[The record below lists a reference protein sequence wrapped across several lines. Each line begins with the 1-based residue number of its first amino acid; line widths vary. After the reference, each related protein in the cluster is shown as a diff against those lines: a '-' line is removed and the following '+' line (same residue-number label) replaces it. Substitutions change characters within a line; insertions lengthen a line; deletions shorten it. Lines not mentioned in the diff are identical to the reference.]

1 MREIG
6 LIYLIFFSGLIL
18 LSKGVD
24 TISAC
29 YFAVLFSS
37 MTYYL
42 YLNIRELK
50 KAKTHTPTKVNE

>member
-1 MREIG
+1 MRESFLMLFI
-6 LIYLIFFSGLIL
+6 ISSGLL
-18 LSKGVD
+18 LIAKGVD

-50 KAKTHTPTKVNE
+50 KAKTHAPTKVNE

>member
-50 KAKTHTPTKVNE
+50 SQNSYTDQSK